1 MVSGDMVG
9 AIAMTEPGAG
19 SDLQGINTRA
29 KLDSNGDYI
38 LNGSKVEFKKYPNWN
53 ISMKNCLFVYTA
65 LVRSCMS
72 RTIFDQFL
80 ICDLKSLNNRG
91 KVFHRPNSAVQLS
104 LSLLFILWSR
114 VNAAYFL
121 LQVSKVFLECDIRQ
135 VFITNGILA
144 DVVIVVAITDGN
156 AKSKAHGIS
165 LFLVEDGTPG

>member
-1 MVSGDMVG
+1 MLDCDVFNRYVSAMVSGDMVG

-38 LNGSKVEFKKYPNWN
+38 LNGSKVELKKHPNWN

-104 LSLLFILWSR
+104 LSFSFYEAVWMLHIFCYKWVKFFLNVTFARCSSR
-114 VNAAYFL
+114 TGF
-121 LQVSKVFLECDIRQ
+121 
-135 VFITNGILA
+135 
-144 DVVIVVAITDGN
+144 
-156 AKSKAHGIS
+156 
-165 LFLVEDGTPG
+165 